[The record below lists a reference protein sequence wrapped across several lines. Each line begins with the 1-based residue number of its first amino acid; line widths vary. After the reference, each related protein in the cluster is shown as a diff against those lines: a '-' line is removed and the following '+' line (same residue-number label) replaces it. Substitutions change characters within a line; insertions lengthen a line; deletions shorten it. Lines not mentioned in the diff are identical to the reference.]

1 MHHEQAMHLPCHV
14 MARLLQNRQ
23 LDAETGARTLVCLEA
38 VGLVLSNQSLR
49 MSRIAKT
56 KPPKPSGISPVIR
69 PEQKAG

>member
-38 VGLVLSNQSLR
+38 VGLVLSSLR
-49 MSRIAKT
+49 TAKT
-56 KPPKPSGISPVIR
+56 NPPKPSGISAVSR
-69 PEQKAG
+69 RRAR